1 MATKETE
8 QDILKDIPLI
18 LKHISQCNYS
28 IKDLRKHID
37 GEISYKEE
45 LKGLITTEEKL
56 KAEGK
61 RNRYDVLSLIE
72 NLDRCDKNIKVFE
85 ETINKEEDTITKFSS
100 ILETLQKDLER
111 PSELIIDMRQSPKFR
126 DM

>member
-8 QDILKDIPLI
+8 QEILKDIPLI
-18 LKHISQCNYS
+18 LKHISQCNSS

-61 RNRYDVLSLIE
+61 RNRYDVPSLIE

-85 ETINKEEDTITKFSS
+85 ETIDKEEGTITKFSS